1 MKRRLFD
8 ILAIIIVLLAI
19 SWELYSQQQLD
30 QISHKLEISIDY
42 IEPINVVVNA
52 VDSLQYKTV
61 TYYDIPLS
69 CSLQDYINEECNEN
83 NVEYELV
90 LAIMKVESDYNP
102 KEVSETNDYGIMQ
115 INECNHD
122 ELKSKLNITDFL
134 DPYDSTKAGV
144 YMLSNYKW
152 CENESQML
160 MCYNMGVAGAR
171 KCWKQGVYESS
182 YSRKVLKEKE
192 KLGGKKYEVNVL
204 CN

>member
-30 QISHKLEISIDY
+30 QTSHKIEISIDY

-69 CSLQDYINEECNEN
+69 CSLQDYIKEECNEN

-90 LAIMKVESDYNP
+90 LAIM
-102 KEVSETNDYGIMQ
+102 
-115 INECNHD
+115 
-122 ELKSKLNITDFL
+122 
-134 DPYDSTKAGV
+134 
-144 YMLSNYKW
+144 
-152 CENESQML
+152 
-160 MCYNMGVAGAR
+160 
-171 KCWKQGVYESS
+171 
-182 YSRKVLKEKE
+182 
-192 KLGGKKYEVNVL
+192 
-204 CN
+204 

>member
-30 QISHKLEISIDY
+30 QTSHKIEISIDY

-69 CSLQDYINEECNEN
+69 CSLQDYIKEECNEN

-144 YMLSNYKW
+144 YMLSNYK
-152 CENESQML
+152 
-160 MCYNMGVAGAR
+160 
-171 KCWKQGVYESS
+171 
-182 YSRKVLKEKE
+182 
-192 KLGGKKYEVNVL
+192 L
-204 CN
+204 C